1 MNRKLKVVLAA
12 GMACCLSGVPA
23 LSRDPGSARTMAAR
37 ERYSSNLG
45 SWRASR
51 EPAEAGS
58 RPATMGD
65 IDNHAI
71 DIYEKQMRSA
81 LSITDPV
88 PRDAAV
94 TSARQQLAKNVGKP
108 LPART
113 IVELDGLLDFGG
125 VSAELGATD

>member
-1 MNRKLKVVLAA
+1 
-12 GMACCLSGVPA
+12 
-23 LSRDPGSARTMAAR
+23 
-37 ERYSSNLG
+37 
-45 SWRASR
+45 
-51 EPAEAGS
+51 
-58 RPATMGD
+58 MGD